1 MDEIVMYGTTWCS
14 DCTRAKRF
22 FEKNEVDYKWVN
34 IDQET
39 EFVDYVLGVNDGMR
53 IVPTIVFEDG
63 SILAE
68 PSDRDLPLKLNL
80 NDI

>member
-39 EFVDYVLGVNDGMR
+39 EFVDYVLSVNDGMR
-53 IVPTIVFEDG
+53 IVPTIVFGDG

-68 PSDRDLPLKLNL
+68 PSDRDLALKLNL

>member
-22 FEKNEVDYKWVN
+22 FERNEVDYKWIN

-39 EFVDYVLGVNDGMR
+39 EFVDYVLSVNDGMR
-53 IVPTIVFEDG
+53 IVPTIVFGDG

-68 PSDRDLPLKLNL
+68 PSDRDLALKLEL
-80 NDI
+80 DDI

>member
-1 MDEIVMYGTTWCS
+1 MDDIVMYGTTWCS

-22 FEKNEVDYKWVN
+22 FERNEVDYKWVN

-53 IVPTIVFEDG
+53 SVPTIVFGDG
-63 SILAE
+63 SILVE
-68 PSDRDLPLKLNL
+68 PSDRDLALKLNL

>member
-22 FEKNEVDYKWVN
+22 FEKHEVDYKWVN

-39 EFVDYVLGVNDGMR
+39 EFVDYVLSVNDGMR
-53 IVPTIVFEDG
+53 IVPTIVFGDG

-68 PSDRDLPLKLNL
+68 PSDRDLALKLNL

>member
-1 MDEIVMYGTTWCS
+1 MDEIVMYGTTWCG

-22 FEKNEVDYKWVN
+22 FEKHEVDYKWVN

-53 IVPTIVFEDG
+53 IVPTIVFGDG

-68 PSDRDLPLKLNL
+68 PSDRDLALKLNL

>member
-1 MDEIVMYGTTWCS
+1 MDKIVMYGTTWCS

-22 FEKNEVDYKWVN
+22 FERNEVDYKWIN

-53 IVPTIVFEDG
+53 IVPTIVFGYG
-63 SILAE
+63 SILTE
-68 PSDRDLPLKLNL
+68 PSDQDLALKLDL

>member
-1 MDEIVMYGTTWCS
+1 MDKIVMYGTTWCR

-22 FEKNEVDYKWVN
+22 FERNEVDYKWIN

-39 EFVDYVLGVNDGMR
+39 EFVDYVLDVNDGMR
-53 IVPTIVFEDG
+53 IVPTIVFGDG
-63 SILAE
+63 SILTE
-68 PSDRDLPLKLNL
+68 PSDRDLALKLDL